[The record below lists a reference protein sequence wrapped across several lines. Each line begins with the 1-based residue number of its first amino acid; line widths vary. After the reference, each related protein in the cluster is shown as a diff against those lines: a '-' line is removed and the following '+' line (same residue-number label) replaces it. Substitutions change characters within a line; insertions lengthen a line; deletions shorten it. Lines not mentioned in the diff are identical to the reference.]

1 MKLTRIKP
9 VRALVEIPKE
19 MFKSRVLNKPHYL
32 RTSNFC
38 ARVTLRFLGSR
49 KSRDFGWLHEEIVGM
64 GPLYVKLGQVLS
76 SRTDILPEEVATVLK
91 GLQSEV
97 PAESFETVQA
107 IFREDFG
114 TEIANV
120 FQTFEETPF
129 ASASIGQVHRAVIV
143 PPSGGEPVRV
153 AVKVQRP
160 NIRQDFEKK
169 IRILKG
175 IMDGISVVGARAVEE
190 SITVLNDMERSIRE
204 ETDFEIELKNM
215 QKFREVLSDT
225 NVVIVPRAVSS
236 LSSTRVLT
244 MEYIPSEKV
253 TNYRS
258 ETIATGLM
266 RAFVTAVIERGYL
279 HCDPH
284 PGNIGITEESQIVL
298 YDYGMVSKL
307 RPDMKSYLR
316 RICMAIFNRNTDVLG
331 NLLLESKFVRTTRS
345 DANSVREMNSEE
357 YVTMH
362 RLARHVYEYMDS
374 LDVALLGE
382 RINSDDMID
391 ADNLPFKLD
400 TDMFFL
406 FRSFS
411 ILEGVCKEVDPNFNY
426 NSLMTQLFMDL
437 IDITAIIEKAQSD
450 MQSAF
455 SLRDEEDEEKRVTLM
470 RIERMDKHMS
480 TTKRNNERL
489 LALCAFAY
497 VLMNL

>member
-1 MKLTRIKP
+1 MKRS
-9 VRALVEIPKE
+9 RAAIGNHVS
-19 MFKSRVLNKPHYL
+19 MFTPPYVNKPHHL
-32 RTSNFC
+32 RTSKFC
-38 ARVTLRFLGSR
+38 ARVAIRLFNSR
-49 KSRDFGWLHEEIVGM
+49 RSREFGWLHQEIVEM

-76 SRTDILPEEVATVLK
+76 SRTDILPQDVATVLK
-91 GLQSEV
+91 GLQSDV
-97 PAESFETVQA
+97 PAESFDTVQA

-114 TEIANV
+114 TDISNV
-120 FQTFEETPF
+120 FETFEESPF
-129 ASASIGQVHRAVIV
+129 AAASIGQVHRAVIL
-143 PPSGGEPVRV
+143 PPEGGAPVCV

-160 NIRQDFEKK
+160 NIRDDFEKE
-169 IRILKG
+169 ISILKQ
-175 IMDGISVVGARAVEE
+175 IMDGISVFGARAVDE

-215 QKFREVLSDT
+215 QKFRDVLSDT
-225 NVVIVPRAVSS
+225 NIVIVPRAISS
-236 LSSTRVLT
+236 LSSPRVLT
-244 MEYIPSEKV
+244 MEYIPSNKV
-253 TNYRS
+253 TDYRS

-266 RAFVTAVIERGYL
+266 RAFVTAVIERGYV

-284 PGNIGITEESQIVL
+284 PGNIGVTDEHQIVL

-316 RICMAIFNRNTDVLG
+316 RICMAVFNRNTDTLG

-345 DANSVREMNSEE
+345 DSNSVRDMNSEE

-374 LDVALLGE
+374 LDVNLLSE
-382 RINSDDMID
+382 RIKSDDMID

-400 TDMFFL
+400 TNLFFL

-411 ILEGVCKEVDPNFNY
+411 ILEGVCKEVDPDFNY
-426 NSLMTQLFMDL
+426 TTLMTQLFMDL
-437 IDITAIIEKAQSD
+437 IDITAIIEKGQSD

-455 SLRDEEDEEKRVTLM
+455 NSVSEDDEDKRVTLM
-470 RIERMDKHMS
+470 RIERMDKQI
-480 TTKRNNERL
+480 TTKKRDNDVMIVL
-489 LALCAFAY
+489 FAFIY